1 MLSTF
6 NKVGTTPSIEVDSV
20 MSHLAGITL
29 KKEKGLLYLYYN
41 WATSYEKVLLVFGIL
56 ASFRSWANC
65 S

>member
-6 NKVGTTPSIEVDSV
+6 NKIGTPPSIEVGSV

-41 WATSYEKVLLVFGIL
+41 
-56 ASFRSWANC
+56 
-65 S
+65 